1 MINRVIE
8 LKTIATEKAH
18 YFSAI
23 SFPNL
28 ANTFTEFVNFFN
40 EIEAIVKQNEELKAR
55 VQVLEA
61 KLQNKEATPAAANEE
76 EDNDEIQT
84 VSD

>member
-1 MINRVIE
+1 MINRINE

-28 ANTFTEFVNFFN
+28 ANTFTEFANFFS
-40 EIEAIVKQNEELKAR
+40 EIEAIVKQNEELTAR

-61 KLQNKEATPAAANEE
+61 ELQNKEAIPAAAKQK
-76 EDNDEIQT
+76 EDNNEIQT

>member
-1 MINRVIE
+1 MINRINE
-8 LKTIATEKAH
+8 LKIIATEKAH

-28 ANTFTEFVNFFN
+28 ANTFTEFANFFS
-40 EIEAIVKQNEELKAR
+40 EIEAMAKQNEELRAR

-61 KLQNKEATPAAANEE
+61 ELQSKEATPAAVTKE
-76 EDNDEIQT
+76 EDNNEVQA

>member
-1 MINRVIE
+1 MINRIIE
-8 LKTIATEKAH
+8 LKTIATEKAR

-28 ANTFTEFVNFFN
+28 ANIFTEFVNFVN
-40 EIEAIVKQNEELKAR
+40 EIEAIVKQNEELSAR

-61 KLQNKEATPAAANEE
+61 ELQNKEATPAATNEE
-76 EDNDEIQT
+76 EDNNEVQT

>member
-1 MINRVIE
+1 MINRIIE
-8 LKTIATEKAH
+8 LKTMATEKAH

-28 ANTFTEFVNFFN
+28 ANTFTEFANFFS
-40 EIEAIVKQNEELKAR
+40 EIEAIVKQNEELTTR
-55 VQVLEA
+55 VQILEVE
-61 KLQNKEATPAAANEE
+61 LQNKEIIPAAANKE
-76 EDNDEIQT
+76 EDNNEVQT

>member
-1 MINRVIE
+1 MINRINE
-8 LKTIATEKAH
+8 LKIIAIEKAH

-28 ANTFTEFVNFFN
+28 ANTFTEFANFFN
-40 EIEAIVKQNEELKAR
+40 EIEIIVKQNEELKAR

-61 KLQNKEATPAAANEE
+61 ELQNKEATPAAANEE
-76 EDNDEIQT
+76 EDNNELQT